1 MVVLIL
7 TLRRTAMNEL
17 YGQVA
22 ELLDEHHE
30 AEIGRLLGVL
40 DKDVKLMVRDI
51 CSHITDW
58 RPERVGDVW
67 AIFSE
72 SYSAEYIDAEG
83 NYQCF
88 DTEAEALA
96 YINAL

>member
-1 MVVLIL
+1 M
-7 TLRRTAMNEL
+7 TKL
-17 YGQVA
+17 YDQVA

-30 AEIGRLLGVL
+30 AEIGALLGIS
-40 DKDVKLMVRDI
+40 DTAAKLMVRDI
-51 CSHITDW
+51 RSHIADW
-58 RPERVGDVW
+58 RPERSGDVW

-88 DTEAEALA
+88 DTEEEALA
-96 YINAL
+96 YVNAL

>member
-1 MVVLIL
+1 
-7 TLRRTAMNEL
+7 MNEL
-17 YGQVA
+17 YGQVE

-30 AEIGRLLGVL
+30 AEISALLGISDTVT
-40 DKDVKLMVRDI
+40 KLMVRDI
-51 CSHITDW
+51 RSHITDW
-58 RPERVGDVW
+58 RPERSGDVW

-72 SYSAEYIDAEG
+72 NYSAEYIDAEG

-96 YINAL
+96 YIKEM

>member
-1 MVVLIL
+1 
-7 TLRRTAMNEL
+7 MNKL
-17 YGQVA
+17 YDQVE

-30 AEIGRLLGVL
+30 NEIGRLLGVP
-40 DKDVKLMVRDI
+40 DKDVKLTAREI
-51 CSHITDW
+51 RSHIKDW
-58 RPERVGDVW
+58 CPEQVCEDVW

-72 SYSAEYIDAEG
+72 NYSAEYIDAEG

-96 YINAL
+96 YIKEDEDELMESNG